1 MKLKTEYIQ
10 KMNNLDN
17 LTIDKV
23 DKFLKELSE
32 ANVGIRRKL
41 LAMKKFLEK
50 ETILLDKNEQPR
62 QINRRG

>member
-1 MKLKTEYIQ
+1 MNKLDK
-10 KMNNLDN
+10 

-32 ANVGIRRKL
+32 ANKVGIRRKL

-50 ETILLDKNEQPR
+50 ETILLDKHEQHR
-62 QINRRG
+62 

>member
-1 MKLKTEYIQ
+1 
-10 KMNNLDN
+10 MNNLDK
-17 LTIDKV
+17 LTVDKV

-50 ETILLDKNEQPR
+50 ETILLNNNEQTK
-62 QINRRG
+62 

>member
-1 MKLKTEYIQ
+1 MMNGINLKIMNKLDK
-10 KMNNLDN
+10 

-32 ANVGIRRKL
+32 VKNVGIRRKL

-50 ETILLDKNEQPR
+50 ETILLDKNESNTN
-62 QINRRG
+62 I